1 MFWIVAGNAT
11 QTVFD
16 GFTLLHQKLAAEAAY
31 DQAAWNYRTAVIGAL
46 QNVADALRVIQN
58 DADALKAVRAWER
71 ATKISLDLA
80 QQQFQSGNI
89 NILLLLTQEIAY
101 QQAAIAL
108 VQAQAARLSDT
119 AALYQALGGGWW
131 NRVEPLVEKKFDV
144 SKGEPVPIDFKIGC
158 GSGMLPC

>member
-1 MFWIVAGNAT
+1 LPRSQRRVRWSRSPGSARF
-11 QTVFD
+11 
-16 GFTLLHQKLAAEAAY
+16 LL
-31 DQAAWNYRTAVIGAL
+31 AL
-46 QNVADALRVIQN
+46 QGLVLALPPTWLAGRV
-58 DADALKAVRAWER
+58 
-71 ATKISLDLA
+71 DLA

-131 NRVEPLVEKKFDV
+131 NRVEPLVEKKFDL